1 MVTTPSVTTVD
12 SWLERAWLQAVE
24 AGRLPPLRLLTP
36 QQDLAVW
43 QQLIRDDLEERLGF
57 SLTHPRA
64 AAQRAQA
71 ALNKLVSH
79 GGNEL
84 SDLWSAFRYD
94 EDCQIFSDW
103 ALRHRS
109 RLDELGG
116 ISRYGAYQQ
125 LLSVSATERPS
136 VGLFAV
142 PELPPLTLR
151 ALHIWRCSSD
161 RATQTIMPNSGSIL
175 ATHDDELCAAPSG
188 HSSNDEPGRRVG
200 IVLLDMANDRNRLEY
215 FLRQEFGCLDAR
227 YNDLPVNF
235 ATGMTL
241 ASTPMFR
248 DARPLWNGKYA
259 LNREQWLSLA
269 RSPYL
274 AFKGDLQTTAGL
286 IQAQFL
292 SGSHE
297 ISLENGLHIATRE
310 SPRRG

>member
-1 MVTTPSVTTVD
+1 MRATVDLSPFLPHLESGVDIVTPGKRLAREITDSWVRHCGSQPPVVTTPRVTTVD

-24 AGRLPPLRLLTP
+24 AGRLPLLRLLTP

-84 SDLWSAFRYD
+84 SDLWSAFQYD
-94 EDCQIFSDW
+94 EDSQIFSEW
-103 ALRHRS
+103 ARRHRS

-125 LLSVSATERPS
+125 LLSVSATERTS

-151 ALHIWRCSSD
+151 TLHHLAEVHLIEPRRHNHAS
-161 RATQTIMPNSGSIL
+161 NSGSIIC
-175 ATHDDELCAAPSG
+175 H
-188 HSSNDEPGRRVG
+188 
-200 IVLLDMANDRNRLEY
+200 
-215 FLRQEFGCLDAR
+215 
-227 YNDLPVNF
+227 
-235 ATGMTL
+235 
-241 ASTPMFR
+241 
-248 DARPLWNGKYA
+248 
-259 LNREQWLSLA
+259 
-269 RSPYL
+269 
-274 AFKGDLQTTAGL
+274 
-286 IQAQFL
+286 
-292 SGSHE
+292 
-297 ISLENGLHIATRE
+297 
-310 SPRRG
+310 PR